1 MRTRERRKPLW
12 PLYRIRI
19 MDLAMNNNKKC
30 LLVTFDFTQ
39 KGKSATSFA
48 AGVLLS
54 ACKQHHYGDKFTA
67 NHLSIEMN
75 KNKQEN
81 PSVEEIADEI
91 NNQYKLEE
99 LHGLAIGCYV
109 WNTDLIEPLIA
120 ECRKKGF
127 QGNIILGG
135 YQIHQ
140 ETCEKLYPSGDI
152 YLPSYGEVSLPEAFM
167 QDKLLHKLILK
178 NKVDFGSLHSPYL
191 NGSIKLAENQPMIH
205 WETQRGCYY
214 ACSFCAHRDVT
225 NNKVHDFSLE
235 IIKKELCLFKE
246 KNVQRINVLDPI
258 FRKGRR
264 SYEILEYAIEI
275 ELEAELV
282 FQVRFEDINERLL
295 DLFSK
300 LNTHLEFGLQTAI
313 KTESIVINRRNNI
326 DKVSSAIAML
336 QKKNMSFEVSLIYGL
351 PTQTLHSFSQSLQF
365 LKDRDV
371 SNIKAFPLMLL
382 EGTQL
387 SDDRESYGIKEG
399 YIDDSGIPHVVES
412 DSFTN
417 EEWKAMRELAK
428 KLTVEEVSECL
439 S

>member
-1 MRTRERRKPLW
+1 
-12 PLYRIRI
+12 
-19 MDLAMNNNKKC
+19 MNNNKKC

-54 ACKQHHYGDKFTA
+54 ACKQHQHYGDKFTA
-67 NHLSIEMN
+67 NHLSIVMK
-75 KNKQEN
+75 KNKADN

-91 NNQYKLEE
+91 NNQYNLEE

-120 ECRKKGF
+120 QCRKKGF
-127 QGNIILGG
+127 KGNIILGG
-135 YQIHQ
+135 YQIHK
-140 ETCEKLYPSGDI
+140 ETCETLYPSGDI

-167 QDKLLHKLILK
+167 QNKLLHKLTLT
-178 NKVDFGSLHSPYL
+178 NKVDFASLHSPYL
-191 NGSIKLAENQPMIH
+191 NGSIKIAENQPMIH

-214 ACSFCAHRDVT
+214 ACSFCAHRDVA
-225 NNKVHDFSLE
+225 NDKVYDF
-235 IIKKELCLFKE
+235 KEETIQQELRLFKE
-246 KNVQRINVLDPI
+246 KKVQRINVLDPI

-275 ELEAELV
+275 GLEAELV

-313 KTESIVINRRNNI
+313 KAESVVINRRNSI
-326 DKVSSAIAML
+326 EKVSSAIAML
-336 QKKNMSFEVSLIYGL
+336 QKKKMSFEVSLIYGL
-351 PTQTLHSFSQSLQF
+351 PTQTLDSFTQSLRF
-365 LKDRDV
+365 LQDRNV

-399 YIDDSGIPHVVES
+399 HIDDSGIPHVVES

>member
-1 MRTRERRKPLW
+1 
-12 PLYRIRI
+12 
-19 MDLAMNNNKKC
+19 MDLTMSKTKKC
-30 LLVTFDFTQ
+30 LIVTFDFTQ
-39 KGKSATSFA
+39 RGKSATSFA

-54 ACKQHHYGDKFTA
+54 ACKQHKHYGDKFTA

-75 KNKQEN
+75 ENKVEN
-81 PSVEEIADEI
+81 PPVKQIVNEID
-91 NNQYKLEE
+91 NQYKLEE

-109 WNTDLIEPLIA
+109 WNTDLIEPLIE

-140 ETCEKLYPSGDI
+140 DTCEQLYPSGDI
-152 YLPSYGEVSLPEAFM
+152 YLPSYGEISLPEAFL
-167 QDKLLHKLILK
+167 QDKLLHKLTLTS
-178 NKVDFGSLHSPYL
+178 KVNFGSLDSPYL
-191 NGSIKLAENQPMIH
+191 NGSIELAEKQPMIH

-214 ACSFCAHRDVT
+214 SCSFCAHRDVA
-225 NNKVHDFSLE
+225 NNKVYDFSRE
-235 IIKKELCLFKE
+235 TIKKELRLFKE

-275 ELEAELV
+275 ELEAKLV

-295 DLFSK
+295 NLFSM

-313 KTESIVINRRNNI
+313 KAESVVINRRNNI
-326 DKVSSAIAML
+326 DKVSSTIELL
-336 QKKNMSFEVSLIYGL
+336 QDKKMSFEVSLIYGL
-351 PTQTLHSFSQSLQF
+351 PTQTLHSFTQSLQF
-365 LKDRDV
+365 LHERNV
-371 SNIKAFPLMLL
+371 MNIKAFPLMLL

-387 SDDRESYGIKEG
+387 SDDRETYGIKECH
-399 YIDDSGIPHVVES
+399 IDDSGIPHVVQS

-417 EEWKAMRELAK
+417 DEWKAMREIAK
-428 KLTVEEVSECL
+428 KLAVEGESECL